1 MDNEVNEVDEV
12 GALTIDGAIEELKI
26 KQQERLNVIA
36 NADPVYC
43 NIAGQ
48 IHALTAVKNKDVE

>member
-1 MDNEVNEVDEV
+1 MNIEEGEG
-12 GALTIDGAIEELKI
+12 GASTIDGAIAELKI

-48 IHALTAVKNKDVE
+48 IHALTAVKDGDVGQSE

>member
-1 MDNEVNEVDEV
+1 MNNEAEEV
-12 GALTIDGAIEELKI
+12 GASTIDGAIAELKI

-48 IHALTAVKNKDVE
+48 IHALTAVRDGDVEKSE